1 MLVLTYHALLDL
13 DHVTIHK
20 FLTPNM
26 TSLVTHNISQCSIQ
40 QRQTFFTSFMSTF
53 ASTGFPGAQ
62 FTTLHLIFY
71 AVSLFKS
78 NFGLS

>member
-26 TSLVTHNISQCSIQ
+26 TSLVTHKPVSNTTKADILHQFYVHICFNWFSWSTIHDLTFNFLCSKPI
-40 QRQTFFTSFMSTF
+40 
-53 ASTGFPGAQ
+53 
-62 FTTLHLIFY
+62 
-71 AVSLFKS
+71 
-78 NFGLS
+78 